1 MAGIHGRRLLARF
14 LCSVGLLWTTV
25 TLAQPEPAAAL
36 PRPITVPTVA
46 EVLSD
51 GGWRALTWYLLT
63 RDDREE
69 VYVRDVG
76 LDPRTAAALA
86 EYGGRAVSAYAAH
99 DAGLKARFCPRL
111 ASVTTGSELGMT
123 MREWMPLG
131 QQEITR
137 LLAGAFE
144 LLSDEDDRRL
154 TRHLG
159 KLSQTAVFLGDDF
172 SVDYEAFTPAHVKN
186 VVAGAPDA

>member
-1 MAGIHGRRLLARF
+1 
-14 LCSVGLLWTTV
+14 
-25 TLAQPEPAAAL
+25 
-36 PRPITVPTVA
+36 VA

-51 GGWRALTWYLLT
+51 GGWRALTWYLFT

-69 VYVRDVG
+69 VFVRDAG
-76 LDPRTAAALA
+76 LDPRAAAALA
-86 EYGGRAVSAYAAH
+86 EYGGRAASQYAAN

-111 ASVTTGSELGMT
+111 ANVTSGSELGTT

-144 LLSDEDDRRL
+144 LLSDEDTRRVM
-154 TRHLG
+154 RHLG
-159 KLSQTAVFLGDDF
+159 ELSQRAVFLGDDF
-172 SVDYEAFTPAHVKN
+172 SVDYETFTPAHVKRMIDG
-186 VVAGAPDA
+186 ACAPDA